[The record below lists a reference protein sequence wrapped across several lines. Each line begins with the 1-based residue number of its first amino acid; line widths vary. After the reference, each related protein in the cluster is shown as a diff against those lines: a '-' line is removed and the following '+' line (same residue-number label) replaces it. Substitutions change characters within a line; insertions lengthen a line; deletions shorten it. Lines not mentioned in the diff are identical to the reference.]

1 MWCRLLYYLEH
12 HEQMEALEEDLQLAI
27 QRLEEA
33 TQREKQ
39 ALKREEESQKH
50 AAEVSKLAQ
59 EMVRMAED
67 SKRREELSRERDA
80 EYQRLAEEATK
91 NADVSRML
99 AEEATTK
106 TEEAK
111 REAEEARRGEEEA
124 LEREKEIK
132 QRAEQ
137 ERAIA
142 EDEAA
147 EMQRILDKQALFL
160 SKGIQPVETPTA
172 EEFEAAKA
180 RVEYRVDRL
189 HFAIC
194 GGSGTGKSSLIN
206 AIRGLQDF
214 DSTRAAPTGI
224 VETTMDISP
233 YPDPRNEHPYSR
245 FIWFDVP
252 GAGTLEI
259 SDWQY
264 FNQQGLFIFDAMVLV
279 YDDVRIRVHFLDPA
293 NS

>member
-1 MWCRLLYYLEH
+1 
-12 HEQMEALEEDLQLAI
+12 MEALERELEQAR
-27 QRLEEA
+27 QFLEEA
-33 TQREKQ
+33 RQREEQ
-39 ALKREEESQKH
+39 ARMREEDAQRH
-50 AAEVSKLAQ
+50 AAEISKMAE
-59 EMVRMAED
+59 EMLRMAED
-67 SKRREELSRERDA
+67 RHRREQLSRERDEEHQRRIEEA
-80 EYQRLAEEATK
+80 TKKADEATRLAEEATK
-91 NADVSRML
+91 
-99 AEEATTK
+99 K

-111 REAEEARRGEEEA
+111 GVAEEACRREEEA

-142 EDEAA
+142 EYEAA

-160 SKGIQPVETPTA
+160 SKGIQPVEPPTA

-279 YDDVRIRVHFLDPA
+279 YDDVRIRVLFLDPA

>member
-1 MWCRLLYYLEH
+1 MAAKRRE
-12 HEQMEALEEDLQLAI
+12 
-27 QRLEEA
+27 EEA
-33 TQREKQ
+33 KQREEQ
-39 ALKREEESQKH
+39 ARKREEE
-50 AAEVSKLAQ
+50 AQ
-59 EMVRMAED
+59 RLMVEMSRMTGEFKQMAED
-67 SKRREELSRERDA
+67 AHRREELSRERDE
-80 EYQRLAEEATK
+80 EYRRHTEEATRKTDDARWLAEEAH
-91 NADVSRML
+91 RQ
-99 AEEATTK
+99 
-106 TEEAK
+106 
-111 REAEEARRGEEEA
+111 EEEA
-124 LEREKEIK
+124 LKREKEVK
-132 QRAEQ
+132 ECAEK

-160 SKGIQPVETPTA
+160 SKGIQPVEPPTA

-214 DSTRAAPTGI
+214 DSARAAPTGI

-279 YDDVRIRVHFLDPA
+279 YDDVRIRTLFLDPA